1 MSDLLLA
8 DARADVIRTAR
19 RMVADGLVVGTS
31 GNVSCRVG
39 DLVAVTPTGTDYD
52 TMGPADVAVV
62 DLDGRLVDGALRPTS
77 ELPLHL
83 AAYRDHGAGAVVHT
97 HSTAATALSLL
108 RTEVPLVHYQ
118 VAMFGGPVLV
128 APYATFGTEE
138 LRDNAS
144 AALRGR
150 TAVVLANHGTLTTGP
165 DLRGAYDRARQLEWV
180 CDVWL
185 RAAAVGEPAV
195 PPLAEVEHVV
205 QRFAGYGQP
214 RPTG

>member
-1 MSDLLLA
+1 VSGLLLG
-8 DARADVIRTAR
+8 DARAEVVRSAQ

-39 DLVAVTPTGTDYD
+39 DLVAVTPTGTDYA
-52 TMGPADVAVV
+52 TMEPVDVAVV
-62 DLDGRLVDGALRPTS
+62 DLDGALVDGVLRPTS

-97 HSTAATALSLL
+97 HSVAATALSLL
-108 RTEVPLVHYQ
+108 RDEVPLVHYQ

-128 APYATFGTEE
+128 APYATFGTEA

-150 TAVVLANHGTLTTGP
+150 SAVVLKHHGTLTTGP
-165 DLRGAYDRARQLEWV
+165 DLPGAYDRARQLEWL

-185 RAAAVGEPAV
+185 RAAAVSVPAEL
-195 PPLAEVEHVV
+195 PLAEVEHVV
-205 QRFAGYGQP
+205 ERFATYGQP
-214 RPTG
+214 RPAR

>member
-8 DARADVIRTAR
+8 DARADVVRTAR

-52 TMGPADVAVV
+52 TMEPADVAVV

-128 APYATFGTEE
+128 ARYATFGTEE

-150 TAVVLANHGTLTTGP
+150 TAVVLAHHGTLTTGP

-195 PPLAEVEHVV
+195 LPLAEVEHVV

>member
-8 DARADVIRTAR
+8 DARADVVRTAR

-52 TMGPADVAVV
+52 TMEPADVAVV

-150 TAVVLANHGTLTTGP
+150 TAVVLAHHGTLTTGP

-195 PPLAEVEHVV
+195 LPLAEVEHVV